1 MLLTKEVS
9 YQEEAHNDYKT
20 QEVEEVKH
28 HYTTQEV
35 GRKQDV
41 VY

>member
-9 YQEEAHNDYKT
+9 HQEEAPHDYTT